1 MQNVVNLVVKFLTHR
16 RLRSILTTLGI
27 AIGVTLVFSITSLK
41 EGTMV
46 ALTENVNDLGSD
58 LITIM
63 PKSAAISGTSQLFS
77 QKELNALESLYFV
90 EVAASFYSGI
100 LPVTIRGEEE
110 YLTISGVNPEAGEKL
125 FREISSFEIEFGRM
139 LEKNERG
146 NVLIGSKLA
155 EDNNLQTGSQ
165 IEIKD
170 KKYRVVGILGE
181 VGVPHRDNSVN
192 MNVEELW
199 EILGIESGTYQ
210 YMMLK
215 VNEMKIDVV
224 ERTLERIRGK
234 DNFEVSTP
242 QDMIEQA
249 GQILD
254 VLSIVFS
261 TIAGISI
268 IIGAINVANTMYMA
282 VTERTRDIGI
292 MKAIGAKESDILTI
306 FLLESGFLSLIGGV
320 VGALFGYGLATV
332 FAMAARQ
339 LTGISSL
346 SPIFSP
352 SLVGGTV
359 IVSFI
364 IGVVSGIFPAK
375 YASKLEPLEAL
386 RYE

>member
-1 MQNVVNLVVKFLTHR
+1 MRNVVNLVVKFLTHR
-16 RLRSILTTLGI
+16 KLRSVLTTLGI

-41 EGTMV
+41 EGTMA
-46 ALTENVNDLGSD
+46 ALTENVNDLGGD

-63 PKSAAISGTSQLFS
+63 PKSTGISGTSQLFS

-100 LPVTIRGEEE
+100 LPVIIRGEEE
-110 YLTISGVNPEAGEKL
+110 YLTVSGVNPESGEKL
-125 FREISSFEIEFGRM
+125 FREISSFEVESGRM

-146 NVLIGSKLA
+146 KILIGSKLA
-155 EDNNLQTGSQ
+155 TDNNLQIGSQ

-170 KKYRVVGILGE
+170 EKYRVVGILGE
-181 VGVPHRDNSVN
+181 VGNPHRDSSIN

-199 EILGIESGTYQ
+199 ELLDVEPGTYQ

-215 VNEMKIDVV
+215 VNEIKIDVV

-242 QDMIEQA
+242 QDLIKQA

-292 MKAIGAKESDILTI
+292 MKAIGAKEKDILII

-320 VGALFGYGLATV
+320 IGALFGYGLATI
-332 FAMAARQ
+332 FAMVARE

-352 SLVGGTV
+352 ELVGGT
-359 IVSFI
+359 ILLSFI
-364 IGVVSGIFPAK
+364 IGVVSGIFPAR